1 MKLVIAEDIVIQ
13 LLVPNDE
20 IAQLLALGFCVA
32 ADFAGCD

>member
-32 ADFAGCD
+32 YDFAGCD